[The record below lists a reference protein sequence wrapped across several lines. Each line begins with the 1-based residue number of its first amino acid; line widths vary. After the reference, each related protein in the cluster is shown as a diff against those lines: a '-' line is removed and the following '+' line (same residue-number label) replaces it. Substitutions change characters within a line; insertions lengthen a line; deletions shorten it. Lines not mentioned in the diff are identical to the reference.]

1 MIQIYKF
8 ISKLINGLINVLF
21 VIQITLMILVFLTAT
36 YWFFNLIGITVFD
49 FVQPIANVVS
59 DFVKIFYNQSVSVG
73 GVYIDGSLFLFYF
86 LAFILL
92 LFTIHQTNWIVSI
105 LIDSILIRKYVIICL
120 DCSMFCFAYFCLFSV
135 HHHHHYYYISILTN
149 HRINHVPSV

>member
-36 YWFFNLIGITVFD
+36 YWFFNLIDITVFD

-59 DFVKIFYNQSVSVG
+59 DFVKIFYKN
-73 GVYIDGSLFLFYF
+73 LK
-86 LAFILL
+86 LL
-92 LFTIHQTNWIVSI
+92 LFLN
-105 LIDSILIRKYVIICL
+105 
-120 DCSMFCFAYFCLFSV
+120 
-135 HHHHHYYYISILTN
+135 
-149 HRINHVPSV
+149 

>member
-73 GVYIDGSLFLFYF
+73 GVYIDGSL
-86 LAFILL
+86 L
-92 LFTIHQTNWIVSI
+92 LFDIIAIVIVFVLAKLKYYCHRWIDSLKL
-105 LIDSILIRKYVIICL
+105 LIDGCEEKREEKFNKSLQKEVEANIKKCNN
-120 DCSMFCFAYFCLFSV
+120 
-135 HHHHHYYYISILTN
+135 T
-149 HRINHVPSV
+149 